1 MTNIT
6 ATQIN
11 TPGRRA
17 AAYWYV
23 DGLPEIVFGL
33 LALGWSGFA
42 IIAKFHPGNKWILLS
57 TWLLLYGLFTFLM
70 YRDKKIL
77 DFIKARITYPRTGY
91 VQPPEEPLPDQD
103 LFHDMFGRTK
113 PDPLI
118 TLQNARPISENV
130 SDFRVR
136 AIVLILLSVN
146 LGMFCRGKWSITLGM
161 TALAA
166 LVYVLN
172 RRDVHS
178 YSWWSVIPIA
188 LSGLLAAT
196 LGLPSYLYFFLPMF
210 ILGTWLFA
218 RGAWTLI
225 RFLRNSRNSSRLEYG
240 RP

>member
-1 MTNIT
+1 MTNIS

-17 AAYWYV
+17 AAYWFI

-33 LALGWSGFA
+33 FALGWSGFV
-42 IIAKFHPGNKWILLS
+42 IIANFHSVNTWILLS
-57 TWLLLYGLFTFLM
+57 TWLLLYSSFTFLM

-77 DFIKARITYPRTGY
+77 DFIKTRITYPRTGY

-103 LFHDMFGRTK
+103 LLHDMFGKTK

-136 AIVLILLSVN
+136 AIVLIFLSAN
-146 LGMFCRGKWSITLGM
+146 LGMFCRGKWSMVLAM
-161 TALAA
+161 TVLAA

-188 LSGLLAAT
+188 LSGLLSAT
-196 LGLPSYLYFFLPMF
+196 LGLPSYLSFCFPVL
-210 ILGTWLFA
+210 ILGTWFFT
-218 RGAWTLI
+218 RGTWTLI
-225 RFLRNSRNSSRLEYG
+225 RFLRNSRDRSSLEHG
-240 RP
+240 RA